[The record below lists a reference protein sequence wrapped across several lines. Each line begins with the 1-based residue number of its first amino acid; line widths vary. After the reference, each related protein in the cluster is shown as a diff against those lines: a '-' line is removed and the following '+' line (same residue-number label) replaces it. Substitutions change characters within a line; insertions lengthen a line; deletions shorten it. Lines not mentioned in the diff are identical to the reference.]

1 MLEQKD
7 YKQIKKIFNE
17 EGKKL
22 FKFETKELETRLSNK
37 IDAQGKDLETR
48 LSNKIDKQGKELEKN
63 IVMQLSEVIED
74 NIIPVMEEIK
84 KDIARLPDKA
94 YLSDKLADLE
104 GSVIVRQ
111 KKENK
116 RINL

>member
-37 IDAQGKDLETR
+37 IDAQGKEF
-48 LSNKIDKQGKELEKN
+48 EKN